1 MIFKT
6 SECLAVRKGSR
17 PRFPKVMSKGR
28 TLQDYVVRQGSSF
41 KANPLS
47 AFRGSVRFVSSRA
60 FQLSDDEIL
69 GLLQEVQQDIKST
82 DGDKN
87 DGDSSKSPK
96 GVSLLENMPLS
107 PLMHPN
113 LINARKR
120 HTSSKPLPSKE
131 RTEFQTLLEKNP
143 FGRLLF
149 YRLSLSY

>member
-6 SECLAVRKGSR
+6 SECLAVRKASH
-17 PRFPKVMSKGR
+17 PRFLKVMSKGR
-28 TLQDYVVRQGSSF
+28 TLQDYVVRHGSS

-47 AFRGSVRFVSSRA
+47 DFRGSIRFVSSRT

-87 DGDSSKSPK
+87 DGDSSKSSK
-96 GVSLLENMPLS
+96 GASLLENMPLS